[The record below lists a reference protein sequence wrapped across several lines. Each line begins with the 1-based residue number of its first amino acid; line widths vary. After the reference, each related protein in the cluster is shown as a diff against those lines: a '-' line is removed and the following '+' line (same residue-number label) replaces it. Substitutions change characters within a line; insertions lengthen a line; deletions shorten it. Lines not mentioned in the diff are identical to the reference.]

1 MPLFPFGFLQ
11 ELDRINRK
19 LYSES
24 VLHHMVSEWHE
35 MLLEGSKSEVYRQG
49 DRVKVV
55 VTTPGP
61 QSKRY
66 QWSMRV
72 IGRQLYLQ
80 GTLDQSQSVSSD
92 SGGFYS
98 EKRTEQFA
106 KAIVLPVEVNEQ
118 PLSVDDREGRLTI
131 LFKVKRKSQARNE
144 SI

>member
-24 VLHHMVSEWHE
+24 VLHHMVSQWHE
-35 MLLEGSKSEVYRQG
+35 MLLEGPNTEVYHQG

-55 VTTPGP
+55 VETQSP

-72 IGRQLYLQ
+72 NGRQLYLQ
-80 GTLDQSQSVSSD
+80 GTLDLSQSVSSD

-98 EKRTEQFA
+98 EKRTEQIA
-106 KAIVLPVEVNEQ
+106 KAIVLPIEVNEH
-118 PLSVDDREGRLTI
+118 PLSVDARDGRLTI
-131 LFKVKRKSQARNE
+131 LFEAKRKSPARNE
-144 SI
+144 SN